1 MVEEVEKK
9 KCQGTAWVQ
18 CVEPKKKKKKKKRK
32 NFLFSGSFLHLLHL
46 HSLVAGA
53 TRNSGE
59 SAHYI
64 VTSKILPTSSEVFT
78 ERSSKRGIISNNS
91 LS

>member
-9 KCQGTAWVQ
+9 NVKGQHGYSVLSQ
-18 CVEPKKKKKKKKRK
+18 KKRK

>member
-9 KCQGTAWVQ
+9 NVKGQHGYSVLSQ
-18 CVEPKKKKKKKKRK
+18 KKKEKKRK

>member
-9 KCQGTAWVQ
+9 MSRDSMVTLFLA
-18 CVEPKKKKKKKKRK
+18 KKKKKKKKRK

>member
-9 KCQGTAWVQ
+9 NVKGQHGYSVLSQ
-18 CVEPKKKKKKKKRK
+18 KKKKK

>member
-9 KCQGTAWVQ
+9 NVKGQHGYSVLSQ
-18 CVEPKKKKKKKKRK
+18 KKKKKRK